1 MLATQAGVAIE
12 NARLVE
18 ETQLAQEELGRLEL
32 LEERERIAK
41 ELHDGVIQSLFAVG
55 MSLQGAAGMVRDPR
69 SCGGSRVG

>member
-12 NARLVE
+12 NARLHRDVE
-18 ETQLAQEELGRLEL
+18 RLAL

-55 MSLQGAAGMVRDPR
+55 MGLEGASMIARDPQV
-69 SCGGSRVG
+69 SISGAVEELDT